1 MGYFP
6 TYHASIGMI
15 VLFFANICFVAASS
29 NNTYIYT
36 QSSLGDISAS
46 NDCISALTA
55 NVSCNGALQSAVLQT
70 STWSTNA
77 LKQMCTDDCKS
88 SLSGYIS
95 TVDEECGTDKQY
107 NISGTM
113 QTASDVGKKMQ
124 WQYNATCLTDSSSG
138 EYCNTLF
145 QGGGTPDIKC
155 SSCYLNYLSTVINS
169 KWGQSL
175 FSPSVLTNQVNS
187 CGATGY
193 SVTYTAPATSTSA
206 SASSTA
212 TASVQRC
219 DVNDNSTTTYTVE
232 NGDTCNSISVEK
244 NVSTSALINT
254 NGLGSGC
261 AYLVTG
267 QRICL
272 PDSCKVARVG
282 SNDTTSSMVSRMSR
296 KVTTKQFLSWNP
308 SLSTVNSNLSY
319 AAGTYVCVT
328 PPGMMELDG
337 SFPLKTATTAAYVLF
352 LGTSIPN

>member
-6 TYHASIGMI
+6 TYHAAIGMI
-15 VLFFANICFVAASS
+15 VLFFANICFVAANY
-29 NNTYIYT
+29 NNTHIYI
-36 QSSLGDISAS
+36 QSSLDDISAS
-46 NDCISALTA
+46 NDCISALAA

-77 LKQMCTDDCKS
+77 LKQMCTDDCRS

-113 QTASDVGKKMQ
+113 QTASDAGKKMQ
-124 WQYNATCLTDSSSG
+124 WQYNATCLADSSSG
-138 EYCNTLF
+138 EYCNMLF
-145 QGGGTPDIKC
+145 QGGGASDIKC

-169 KWGQSL
+169 KWGQGL

-193 SVTYTAPATSTSA
+193 SVTYTAPATSITA
-206 SASSTA
+206 PASSTA

-232 NGDTCNSISVEK
+232 NGDTCNSISVGK
-244 NVSTSALINT
+244 NVSTSDLINT
-254 NGLGSGC
+254 NSLGSGC
-261 AYLVTG
+261 AYLMTG

-282 SNDTTSSMVSRMSR
+282 QTM
-296 KVTTKQFLSWNP
+296 QP
-308 SLSTVNSNLSY
+308 
-319 AAGTYVCVT
+319 
-328 PPGMMELDG
+328 
-337 SFPLKTATTAAYVLF
+337 VL
-352 LGTSIPN
+352 